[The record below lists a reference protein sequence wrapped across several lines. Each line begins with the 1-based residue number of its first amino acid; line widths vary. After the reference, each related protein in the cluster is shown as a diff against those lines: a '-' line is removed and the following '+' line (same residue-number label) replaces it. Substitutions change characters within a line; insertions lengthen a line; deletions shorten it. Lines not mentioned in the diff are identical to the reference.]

1 MLFNTISSAI
11 NPKKFTIGILLN
23 LSKAFDTVNHN
34 ILIIKLKHYRL
45 YGSIRHGLKVT
56 LQKEQSFIQ
65 YTMVTALIQK
75 E

>member
-45 YGSIRHGLKVT
+45 CGSISHGLKVT
-56 LQKEQSFIQ
+56 LQKEQSFVQ